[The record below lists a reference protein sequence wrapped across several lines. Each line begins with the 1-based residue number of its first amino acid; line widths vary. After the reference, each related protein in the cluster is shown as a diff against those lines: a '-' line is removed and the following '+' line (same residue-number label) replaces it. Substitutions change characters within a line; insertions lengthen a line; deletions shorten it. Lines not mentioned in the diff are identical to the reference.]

1 MAMNTDQLSPELF
14 QPAEREQGAEEAV
27 SRKRLSYWQ
36 DVRRRFVS
44 NKGAM
49 IGLLLIVIIGVM
61 SLVGPL
67 MNDFT
72 YSDQNTDMMNI
83 SPFEK
88 IEGDYWLGTDHLGRD
103 LWTRIWYGA
112 GISLL
117 IAIIAASLDLV
128 VGVTYGAISGYMG
141 GKVDD
146 WMQRLVEVLVG
157 VPQLVV
163 IILLLIWLEPGIFA
177 IALALA
183 LTGWVNMSRIV
194 RAQMLKLKSQE
205 YVLAARTLGA
215 NTRRM
220 LTKHMIP
227 NVMGPVIITL
237 MFTIPNAIFF
247 EAFLGFIGLGLRP
260 PQASLG
266 VLLNDGYQMLQLYPY
281 QCLLPATVLSLLMF
295 SFNLLGDGLRD
306 ALDPKLRQ

>member
-1 MAMNTDQLSPELF
+1 MNTDQLSPELF

>member
-266 VLLNDGYQMLQLYPY
+266 VLLNDGYQMLPTISLPMLTSCDCAVVADVQL
-281 QCLLPATVLSLLMF
+281 
-295 SFNLLGDGLRD
+295 
-306 ALDPKLRQ
+306 